1 MQQRGNKTPP
11 KEDGQV
17 GQMLAGYISYWPLF
31 LISLSLALG
40 GAYFYIR
47 YSVPKYEASA
57 KILLKDEKKGET
69 DSKTLEQLDAIS
81 TKKIIDNE
89 IEVLQSQQLLDSVA
103 VKLGLYA
110 PIIQEGQF
118 RTVSGYHT
126 FPLRIRVKNPEK
138 ITGWNRNMPLSY
150 DKKKKAAIID
160 NKIICP
166 VGQWVDTKYGELIFE
181 ENLDYWG
188 SKEDKPFYFS
198 LIKVQSMG
206 NAIGGSLKAEPAG
219 KNSSIV
225 NLKYTDEVPLRA
237 ERILN
242 ELIHY
247 YSLSAIL
254 EKNNLVRNTVASID
268 ARLAVLKKDIDST
281 QKKVKNF
288 KASNRAVDLGSQ
300 AGQSLNI
307 IASSDIKAAEADM
320 QLKSLNDLKRV
331 VTTNDKIGI
340 LPSAMGVND
349 PALTQQMT
357 GLQNAQIELERMKK
371 TVGEG
376 NPIIVELK
384 ERIAQMKPGI
394 ISSIQTQ
401 IQNVELSKGTYTAT
415 SGRYNSTLGA
425 IPEKERELFDISRD
439 LNTQSGIYS
448 FLLQKKEESELSYTN
463 VNTYTDSKV
472 VNYAEAGG
480 TPVSPKTTM
489 IYFAAVL
496 LGLIL
501 PIAIVNG
508 REMLNNKI
516 LYRKEIESLTT
527 IPVIGEI
534 VHNKAKTSLVLEPG
548 KRSFIAEEF
557 RKVRVSLLFLG
568 IDSYHKKILVTSS
581 LPGEGKSFVA
591 ANLAVSLAMTG
602 KKVVLVDADLHN
614 PSLGKVFGVT
624 TEEIGVSDFLLGEQ
638 KVDDIIRKLPNHDN
652 LSFVSSGGLHPTPS
666 ELLENGEI
674 QKLITALEDR
684 FDLVVIDTAPV
695 VMVTDAYHLSSLA
708 DATLYVIRHK
718 YTPKM
723 VVKRIDENNKINSLK
738 NPAIVFNGVKTRGFM
753 KNNYGYGYDYVYGK
767 NAKKNKGYKLKA

>member
-1 MQQRGNKTPP
+1 MQQRGTKPTQ
-11 KEDGQV
+11 KEDAQV

-31 LISLSLALG
+31 LMCLTLALG
-40 GAYFYIR
+40 AAYFYIK
-47 YSVPKYEASA
+47 YSIPKYEATA
-57 KILLKDEKKGET
+57 KILIKDDKKGAT

-89 IEVLQSQQLLDSVA
+89 MEVLQSQQLLDSVV

-110 PIIQEGQF
+110 PISQEGKF
-118 RTVSGYHT
+118 KAVSALHS
-126 FPLRIRVKNPEK
+126 FPLVIKVKQPEK
-138 ITGWNRNMPLSY
+138 ITGWNEKIPLSY
-150 DKKKKAAIID
+150 DKKNRKAIVNNSIA
-160 NKIICP
+160 CP
-166 VGQWVDTKYGELIFE
+166 VGQWVNTKYGELMFIDNTDFR
-181 ENLDYWG
+181 G
-188 SKEDKPFYFS
+188 TKEDKPFYFD
-198 LIKVQSMG
+198 LVKVQAMG
-206 NAIGGSLKAEPAG
+206 NVISAVLKVEASG
-219 KNSSIV
+219 KNSSVI
-225 NLKYTDEVPLRA
+225 NLTYTDEVPIRA

-247 YSLSAIL
+247 YNQSAII
-254 EKNNLVRNTVASID
+254 EKNNLVKNTVTSID
-268 ARLAVLKKDIDST
+268 ARLAVLQKDIDST

-288 KASNRAVDLGSQ
+288 RASNRAVDLGSQ
-300 AGQSLNI
+300 ASQSLNI
-307 IASSDIKAAEADM
+307 VASSDIKAAEADM
-320 QLKSLNDLKRV
+320 QLKALNDLKKV

-340 LPSAMGVND
+340 LPSAMGIND
-349 PALTQQMT
+349 PALTQQMSA
-357 GLQNAQIELERMKK
+357 LQNAQIELERMKK

-376 NPIIVELK
+376 NPIILELK
-384 ERIAQMKPGI
+384 EQIAQMKPGI
-394 ISSIQTQ
+394 ASSIQTQ
-401 IQNVELSKGTYTAT
+401 IQNVELSRGTYAAT
-415 SGRYNSTLGA
+415 SGRFNSTLGA
-425 IPEKERELFDISRD
+425 IPEKERELLGISRD
-439 LNTQSGIYS
+439 LNTQNGIYS
-448 FLLQKKEESELSYTN
+448 YLLQKKEESELSFTN
-463 VNTYTDSKV
+463 TNTDSKV
-472 VNYAEAGG
+472 VNYGEAGAK
-480 TPVSPKTTM
+480 PVSPKTSL
-489 IYFAAVL
+489 IYVAAFV

-508 REMLNNKI
+508 TEMLNNKI
-516 LYRKEIESLTT
+516 LYRKEIESFTS

-534 VHNKAKTSLVLEPG
+534 VYNKTKTSLVLEPG

-614 PSLGKVFGVT
+614 PSLGKLFGVT
-624 TEEIGVSDFLLGEQ
+624 TEDIGVSDFLLGER
-638 KVDDIIRKLPNHDN
+638 KVDEIVRAVPNHEN

-674 QKLITALEDR
+674 QKLISSLEDR

-767 NAKKNKGYKLKA
+767 NQKKNKGYKLKA